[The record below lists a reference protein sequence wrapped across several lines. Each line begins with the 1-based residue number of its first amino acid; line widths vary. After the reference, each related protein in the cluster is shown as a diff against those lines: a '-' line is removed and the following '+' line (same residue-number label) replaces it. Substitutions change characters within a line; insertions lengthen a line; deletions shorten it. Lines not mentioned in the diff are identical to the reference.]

1 MGDSVKAFIFIIGF
15 ISSNLCYAEDWKL
28 VAESTDNVRTYL
40 DIETLD
46 YHSNDNS
53 VSVWSKVNNI
63 KEQLDSGMLTEYKT
77 LDYYFCSSRTST
89 TVKGIAYDKQGN
101 IIETSDLIIGPSN
114 IVSGSVEDR
123 VFNYVCKNPKLLI
136 NKKMLKDDSMG
147 VS

>member
-1 MGDSVKAFIFIIGF
+1 MKAFILLIGF
-15 ISSNLCYAEDWKL
+15 ITSSLSYAEDWKL
-28 VAESTDNVRTYL
+28 VAESTDDVRTYL
-40 DIETLD
+40 DIETLN

-63 KEQLDSGMLTEYKT
+63 KEQLDSGILTEYKT
-77 LDYYFCSSRTST
+77 LDYYFCNERKST

-114 IVSGSVEDR
+114 IVPGSVEDS

-136 NKKMLKDDSMG
+136 NKQMLKDDSMG